1 MRRNNPGENLSY
13 HCNRCDIGLVDS
25 YQKCHYGE
33 SLQLQRITDTI
44 EIMKISMNISLDE
57 IVSKLAA
64 IGVPSLILLLTMT
77 TTGLAGAAAMTASL
91 ALLGPGGMLGG
102 VVTLLAGGVFAEV
115 LAKFGIETVTS
126 LVIAKMYQNGKTQEE
141 IEMEI
146 RKFPLSNNLKI
157 KLIDK
162 FKELQSDNPKID
174 SQSEF

>member
-1 MRRNNPGENLSY
+1 M
-13 HCNRCDIGLVDS
+13 
-25 YQKCHYGE
+25 
-33 SLQLQRITDTI
+33 QRITDTI

>member
-1 MRRNNPGENLSY
+1 
-13 HCNRCDIGLVDS
+13 
-25 YQKCHYGE
+25 
-33 SLQLQRITDTI
+33 
-44 EIMKISMNISLDE
+44 
-57 IVSKLAA
+57 
-64 IGVPSLILLLTMT
+64 
-77 TTGLAGAAAMTASL
+77 
-91 ALLGPGGMLGG
+91 MLGG